1 MSRVRMSR
9 VSSSL
14 AGIVLFFTAAL
25 IFAAA
30 EKSVAATPSAA
41 TVDGRYLLK
50 EEPKGAADVVAV
62 RNKAKDQQDVL
73 IVGRIGGKKNPWI
86 RGVAAFPIVDRSLR
100 SCDEKGHN
108 CPTPWDF
115 CCSANLPKAMVLVT
129 IVDEKGAIVKKD
141 PRELVGVKE
150 LDTVVVQ
157 GKVRRDKAGNV
168 VIVASK
174 LLVQSSHEVT
184 R

>member
-1 MSRVRMSR
+1 MSRVG
-9 VSSSL
+9 SSL
-14 AGIVLFFTAAL
+14 AGIGLFSAAL
-25 IFAAA
+25 FVVTAA
-30 EKSVAATPSAA
+30 EKSFAAPGNAP
-41 TVDGRYLLK
+41 TVDERYLLK

-62 RNKAKDQQDVL
+62 RNKAEDQQDVL

-86 RGVAAFPIVDRSLR
+86 RGVAAFPIVDRSLK

-108 CPTPWDF
+108 CPYPWDF

-129 IVDEKGAIVKKD
+129 IVDEEGAIVKKD

-174 LLVQSSHEVT
+174 LLVQSRHEVT